1 LELIEIVRE
10 FFRQCAEGK
19 EGLHRALREYFT
31 DETVWENVG
40 IVTTTGIEE
49 AIEVMNRFEEAAG
62 VVTFEA
68 EILAIATDG
77 SKVLTERIDRLVDE
91 NGADA
96 MAATPV
102 MGILEFEGEK
112 IVAWREYT
120 DSRAFAQAVNL

>member
-1 LELIEIVRE
+1 
-10 FFRQCAEGK
+10 
-19 EGLHRALREYFT
+19 
-31 DETVWENVG
+31 
-40 IVTTTGIEE
+40 
-49 AIEVMNRFEEAAG
+49 MNRFEEAAG

-96 MAATPV
+96 MEATPV